1 MVECARYLLTQG
13 SSLAYGGDL
22 RPGGFTTILFELV
35 RSHNRAGTKERIHN
49 FLAWPIGLH
58 IDAGIWRE
66 YMDEI
71 RDYRLAPPADLGLDP
86 TVYVGSDDMPGRYI
100 WSRSLTVMRDEMN
113 ALTAARVLLGGQ
125 VRGFKGKYPGLLEEA
140 LLALRSK
147 KPLYLVGG
155 FGGCTRSIVQAL
167 KGDTPE
173 AFTEAFQSTDPLFA
187 AMSARYQA
195 DAATSKVSPLD
206 YAGELMYLQSVGL
219 AGLNNGLSEVEND
232 ILSNSRNLP
241 EIVYLILKGLSE
253 CLK

>member
-1 MVECARYLLTQG
+1 M
-13 SSLAYGGDL
+13 
-22 RPGGFTTILFELV
+22 
-35 RSHNRAGTKERIHN
+35 
-49 FLAWPIGLH
+49 WLH

-71 RDYRLAPPADLGLDP
+71 RDYRLALPADLGLDP
-86 TVYVGSDDMPGRYI
+86 KKYVGPDDMPGRYI
-100 WSRSLTVMRDEMN
+100 WTRSLTAMRVEMN
-113 ALTAARVLLGGQ
+113 AATAARVLLGGQ
-125 VRGFKGKYPGLLEEA
+125 VRGFKGKYPGVLEEA
-140 LLALRSK
+140 LLTLRSN

-173 AFTEAFQSTDPLFA
+173 AFTDAFQATDPLFA
-187 AMSARYQA
+187 QLTARYQA
-195 DAATSKVSPLD
+195 DAAGSKGNPMD
-206 YAGELMYLQSVGL
+206 YASELTYMRSVGL
-219 AGLNNGLSEVEND
+219 AGLNNGLSQEEND